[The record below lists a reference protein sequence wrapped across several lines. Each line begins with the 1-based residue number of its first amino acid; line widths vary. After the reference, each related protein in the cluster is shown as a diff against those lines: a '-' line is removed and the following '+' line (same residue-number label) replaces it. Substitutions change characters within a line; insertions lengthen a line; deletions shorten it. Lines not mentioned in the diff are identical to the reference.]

1 MALIFLSLVMFI
13 TTDICLADD
22 ALGVTECILKSTI
35 NQGIDILK
43 NKESSDEQKLQSF
56 DTLLAEKCHTDL
68 MSMLA
73 LGKKGWVSF
82 MPDQRVEFTK
92 AFITL
97 MTRTYY
103 NKLSQ
108 ADVTNVKVTYKDNI
122 EVSKSKRTLKTVMSN
137 SDEGFDVDYKFALR
151 QDHWAIYDME
161 IEGISLI
168 ASYRSQFTDFLKT
181 RSAADLLT
189 EMQSNEQKFT
199 AKTVVK

>member
-1 MALIFLSLVMFI
+1 
-13 TTDICLADD
+13 
-22 ALGVTECILKSTI
+22 
-35 NQGIDILK
+35 
-43 NKESSDEQKLQSF
+43 
-56 DTLLAEKCHTDL
+56 
-68 MSMLA
+68 MLA